1 MGFYEDL
8 AEALD
13 REGIESRVNDDI
25 LFVPIAPELEVQFHE
40 IDAPGMAPSLAAAN
54 VFLASPDDDLEDDH
68 EPAFVSVVFSVD
80 AAVAEVAK
88 HVTTDQIV
96 TVLHD
101 LLEGNDERVA
111 DLEFSQDPGEP
122 LLVHA
127 EVGTSSSLEVKL
139 VAADTVPEAHVTF
152 TTYGQEFEDIVDQA
166 ISEIWDD
173 DSDVSEYD
181 REVILRNVV
190 FDAAETTSEV
200 LELGTFTDFDQLFD
214 VIAAAQVLAEQW
226 EEMLVPLD
234 DYFDEDDDFDSELD
248 SELDP
253 EFDDDF
259 DVDEEDDD
267 RDSGDWDN
275 DDDEFEEE
283 A

>member
-40 IDAPGMAPSLAAAN
+40 IVAPGMAPSLAAAN
-54 VFLASPDDDLEDDH
+54 VFLASPDDGLEDDH

-111 DLEFSQDPGEP
+111 DLEFSQDPVEP

-127 EVGTSSSLEVKL
+127 EVGTSSSLGVQL

-234 DYFDEDDDFDSELD
+234 DYFDEDDDDFEP
-248 SELDP
+248 EFDP
-253 EFDDDF
+253 ELDDDF

-283 A
+283 AQR